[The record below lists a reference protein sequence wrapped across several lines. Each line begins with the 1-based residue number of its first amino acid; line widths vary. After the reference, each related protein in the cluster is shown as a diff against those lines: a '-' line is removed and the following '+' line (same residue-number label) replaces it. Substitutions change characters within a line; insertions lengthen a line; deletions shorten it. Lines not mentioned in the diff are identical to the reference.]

1 MSLKGQRVIVV
12 GGSSGMG
19 LGCAKSAAEAGA
31 EVIIASHSPEKLEA
45 AKATLAQE
53 SVSSAVLD
61 ITDEAAVKTF
71 FSSTGGF
78 DHLIITASGV
88 GTGPFVKMDN
98 ALAKNFFDIKFWGA
112 YSCAKYAAPVIA
124 KQGSITFVSGDA
136 SRRPMRGLACA
147 GACNGALEA
156 LGKALAAELAP
167 IRVNTISPGLID
179 TPLYAM
185 MPEEKKAAFF
195 DATAKQLPAKRI
207 GYPNDIAEAAMLL
220 MTNGFITGT
229 VLDVDGGNMVA

>member
-1 MSLKGQRVIVV
+1 MSLKGQRVVVV

-19 LGCAKSAAEAGA
+19 LGCAKAALEAGT
-31 EVIIASHSPEKLEA
+31 EVIIASHSADKLSA
-45 AKATLAQE
+45 AETELNSE
-53 SVSSAVLD
+53 NVSSAVLD
-61 ITDEAAVKTF
+61 ITDEEAVKRY
-71 FSSTGGF
+71 FSELGSL
-78 DHLIITASGV
+78 DHLIITASGA

-98 ALAKNFFDIKFWGA
+98 AVGKNFFEIKFWGA
-112 YSCAKYAAPVIA
+112 YSCAKYAAPLLS
-124 KQGSITFVSGDA
+124 KQGTITFVSGVA

-147 GACNGALEA
+147 GACNGALES

-167 IRVNTISPGLID
+167 IRVNTISPGLVD

-185 MPEEKKAAFF
+185 MPEDKKQAFF

-207 GYPNDIAEAAMLL
+207 GYPVDIAEAAMLL